1 MVKLQPEEKL
11 DTVYLSHGPGDGRI
25 RHIDGV
31 IQSMHILWQEKM
43 MMSLLTYKDSKGF
56 LTKAVIRREVW
67 VDGGIGDVIHNKK
80 RII

>member
-1 MVKLQPEEKL
+1 
-11 DTVYLSHGPGDGRI
+11 
-25 RHIDGV
+25 
-31 IQSMHILWQEKM
+31 